1 MLLGKPL
8 ARWWDL
14 EPGRWYNLILAV
26 LPTFTQE
33 EPARRL
39 EDATGLAGAWAPS
52 ASSTVHLA
60 NLVFL
65 GKLYSISPVAALGVH
80 LGFRALLRTGELLSL
95 ESKDI
100 VIGPKALNAVLHLG
114 LTKTG
119 VQNPSAG
126 SITLTDMEL
135 IQRLALWK
143 ASLKHSTPL
152 IPWSPAKFRS
162 IFHHCCADC
171 QLSSYQYKPYS
182 LRRGGATDLW
192 ISSQNLVW
200 WPMQDG
206 GLVKRPFE
214 YMFKTALLCFR
225 LFTSVH
231 LFLNASGK
239 TTIFL
244 WVVLSLRCRQEGGV
258 VEWDDLN
265 LLSLQPLFTSSLF
278 RFVSVNAKAF
288 ALPTNWLTWKRLTW
302 GCSRFVL
309 FSTNLSCI
317 AKGECIHPCAW
328 SSMCRMLAQPLLLKQ
343 HDFALPPLPFLHQ
356 EQEHITYKPS
366 RCRGSSCIKCNNIQT
381 PKVSCLFLHQ
391 VQQHINPKGVMA
403 LLTLSA
409 TTYKP

>member
-1 MLLGKPL
+1 MTKSNVTWKTFGKMVSPWAWQVIQSHPCSVTNLHARGTQAPGRCNGPGRCMSSLRELHRSLGKP
-8 ARWWDL
+8 
-14 EPGRWYNLILAV
+14 
-26 LPTFTQE
+26 
-33 EPARRL
+33 
-39 EDATGLAGAWAPS
+39 
-52 ASSTVHLA
+52 
-60 NLVFL
+60 LVFL

-162 IFHHCCADC
+162 IFHQCCADC

-182 LRRGGATDLW
+182 LRRGATDLW

-225 LFTSVH
+225 FFTSVH

-265 LLSLQPLFTSSLF
+265 LFSLQPLFTSSLF
-278 RFVSVNAKAF
+278 PFVSVNAKAC

-317 AKGECIHPCAW
+317 AK
-328 SSMCRMLAQPLLLKQ
+328 
-343 HDFALPPLPFLHQ
+343 
-356 EQEHITYKPS
+356 
-366 RCRGSSCIKCNNIQT
+366 RGMDTSL
-381 PKVSCLFLHQ
+381 CLVVH
-391 VQQHINPKGVMA
+391 V
-403 LLTLSA
+403 
-409 TTYKP
+409 